1 MLDSVLKG
9 CIIFNEDGVKKHE
22 FRVRV
27 GNDRVPHGLALH
39 PLGEYVFVVGVDV
52 DRDILTVEMYSKD
65 GEFYREIILPKK
77 GPSFF
82 PRPSVA
88 ISKKGRLATTSGNGG
103 VGAMVYVL

>member
-1 MLDSVLKG
+1 MLDSILKG

-27 GNDRVPHGLALH
+27 GNDRVPHGLALL
-39 PLGEYVFVVGVDV
+39 PLGKYVFVVGVDV

-65 GEFYREIILPKK
+65 SEFYREIILPKK